1 MLTDGLPS
9 AVAAKVTGQTKRKR
23 GTRSDYVTLRAVYS
37 YQGIE
42 YPINTIPS
50 SGCHTQPLSEMIR
63 RIVGAVER
71 YKRVM
76 FIRLDLSVIDY
87 EETNESLSAFLKQAV
102 RHVRRKYKTRLEYVW
117 AREQKKA
124 KRQHYHLA
132 LLIDG
137 DKIRYPT
144 QLYEELGEK
153 WRKGRLSIPKSP
165 YLMTDGH
172 NIAEA
177 VYRVSYLTK
186 ERGKGY
192 RRDGVRDFDWSRFTP
207 PPHSNNGD
215 STVTNQR

>member
-9 AVAAKVTGQTKRKR
+9 DVAAKVTGQSKRKR
-23 GTRSDYVTLRAVYS
+23 GTRSDYVTHKSVYS
-37 YQGIE
+37 CQGIE
-42 YPINTIPS
+42 YLINTTPS
-50 SGCHTQPLSEMIR
+50 SGCYTKPLSEMIC
-63 RIVGAVER
+63 RIVGTVER
-71 YKRVM
+71 YKRLM
-76 FIRLDLSVIDY
+76 FIRLDLSVADY
-87 EETNESLSAFLKQAV
+87 EETNESLSAFLKLAARYV
-102 RHVRRKYKTRLEYVW
+102 KRRYKTRLEYVW
-117 AREQKKA
+117 AREQEKV

-144 QLYEELGEK
+144 HLYEELGEK

-165 YLMTDGH
+165 YLMTDSH

-192 RRDGVRDFDWSRFTP
+192 RRDGVRDFGWSAFNR
-207 PPHSNNGD
+207 
-215 STVTNQR
+215 